1 MSRSTVVATLTAALL
16 AVPTAALAHPALN
29 PSSIPAGQAVDAV
42 LVVPHGC
49 APGGGMPDMEEG
61 AEAEATV
68 ELAVQQ
74 RDGVT
79 LQPGEVDGWDVSD
92 DGEAWVWTDA
102 GGATTDVIELP
113 VTITIEDG
121 AETGDRFY
129 LKAFQECAGG
139 ASFQWI
145 GTPDEDAEYP
155 AIFLEASD
163 GEIGE
168 AEPDEGT
175 EMDHDGMDMSDDEM
189 DMSDDDMD
197 ETEDMDMTDD
207 EMEMSEDDMADD
219 EMSDDDM
226 AMDDAAAE
234 DEGGVPAALILGL
247 VILVAALAAGL
258 FFRNRSAT

>member
-1 MSRSTVVATLTAALL
+1 MPRSTVVATLTAALL

-29 PSSIPAGQAVDAV
+29 PSSIPAGRPVDAI

-49 APGGGMPDMEEG
+49 APGGGMPDTEEG

-68 ELAVQQ
+68 ELAIQQ
-74 RDGVT
+74 RDGVS
-79 LQPGEVDGWDVSD
+79 LVPGEIDGWDVAD

-113 VTITIEDG
+113 VTITIEAG

-139 ASFQWI
+139 AAFQWI
-145 GTPDEDAEYP
+145 GTPDEEAEYP

-163 GEIGE
+163 GSIGD

-175 EMDHDGMDMSDDEM
+175 ETDHGGMDMADEEM
-189 DMSDDDMD
+189 DAD

-207 EMEMSEDDMADD
+207 EM
-219 EMSDDDM
+219 SDDDM
-226 AMDDAAAE
+226 DMTDDGMATDDAAAE
-234 DEGGVPAALILGL
+234 DEGNFSL
-247 VILVAALAAGL
+247 VLTLTLLASAVAAVVAV
-258 FFRNRSAT
+258 RMRSNG